1 MGALM
6 RQVDWGNTPLGPPE
20 RWPQS
25 LRTAVSIVLECKFGM
40 MIAWGT
46 ELIQFYNDPFRP
58 ILGATKHPALG
69 RGVRD
74 TFSEAWHIIGP
85 LFAQVLAGQAVG
97 FEDMLVPLDRNG
109 YLEECYFHYCYS
121 PIRHE
126 SGEVGGILV
135 TVSET
140 TARVLAERRLRTL
153 RDLASR
159 AGQPQEEAEA
169 WTGAGEV
176 LAKNPADVPFALLY
190 LVDQDGKAATLVSSQ
205 AAAVAFA
212 PRSVSLQRDAAGT
225 WPLAECAAAGE
236 PLAVGDLDQRFG
248 EIVGAAWPEPI
259 ARALLLPVTRPGL
272 ARPYGFLVTGIN
284 PRHELDGSYR
294 DFFVLVADQISTAIA
309 NIRALAEERRRAEHL
324 AALDRQK
331 TAFFSSVSHEF
342 RTPLTL
348 MLAPLEDVRGKPAA
362 VLGGAELEVVFRNSR
377 RLLKLVNTLLDF
389 SRIEAGRAEAR
400 FLPIDASLLTTAL
413 ASSFDSLVRQA
424 GLALHVNCPPLPQ
437 VAYLDPEMW
446 EKIVLN
452 LVSNAFKFTL
462 QGSIAV
468 SLEARGDS
476 MVLSVLDTG
485 TGIPEAELPHL
496 FERFYRVDG
505 AKGRSYEGSGIGLAL
520 VQELVKMHGGQIA
533 VNSQLGVGSR
543 FTVTLPLGCSHLPP
557 ERVGPTPLAMRPSA
571 HSDAFVHEA
580 LAWSTD
586 VQRREAEPMSASA
599 GGPRLRRPGTIL
611 FADDN
616 PDMRQYVRKLLVA
629 EGWAVEVVDD
639 GLAALERALLRVPD
653 LILADV
659 MMPRLDGFALLRALK
674 EHDATRQVPVI
685 LLSARA
691 GNEAAVEGIE
701 RGADDYI
708 VKPFSAKELVSRVAA
723 RLEVSGARSAAARA
737 RERLQGQFMQA
748 PVAVSVVTGPEFVYE
763 LANPLYLQ
771 LVGRESVV
779 GKPIR
784 QVFPELPP
792 DAPVFQMLETVYA
805 TGEAFSATEYPL
817 LLDRH
822 GSGVLEEVYFKFTCQ
837 PVRDE
842 LGVVTEIMT
851 VALDVTVETRARQRI
866 EVLVEELKLAD
877 QRKDEFLAT
886 LAHELRNPMAA
897 ISTALSLLESSG
909 SDTEKSARY
918 RETARRQ
925 MSNLVRLVDDLL
937 DVARITRGKV
947 DLRKSR
953 VDMAVVLQHALTAMH
968 PLIAAHEHRLHVSMD
983 AGRFD
988 MQADATRLEQ
998 VIVNLLTNAAKYT
1011 PPGGEITVELRRE
1024 RQGGAEQAALLVRD
1038 NGRGIPKAMLGK
1050 VFDLFTQVSPT
1061 IDRSTG
1067 GLGLGLTLCKHL
1079 TEMHGGTILASSDG
1093 PGHGSE
1099 FRLRLPLAT
1108 VAAHEASAVAPRP
1121 TLLARTRRKILL
1133 VEDSSDAR
1141 ELLQEC
1147 LESFGHEVQ
1156 SAADGVEG
1164 IARLREFRPDV
1175 ALVDI
1180 GLPGIDGFELARRFR
1195 ALPEGASLFLA
1206 ALTGYGGENV
1216 RRMTED
1222 AGFDVHLIKPL
1233 ELRALSEMLDRC
1245 DVARRR

>member
-1 MGALM
+1 M
-6 RQVDWGNTPLGPPE
+6 RQVDWANTALGPPE

-40 MIAWGT
+40 MIAWGP
-46 ELIQFYNDPFRP
+46 ELVQFYNDPFRP

-69 RGVRD
+69 RGVRE
-74 TFSEAWHIIGP
+74 TFPEAWHIIGP
-85 LFAQVLAGQAVG
+85 LFAQVMAGQAVA

-126 SGEVGGILV
+126 SGEVGGVHV

-159 AGQPQEEAEA
+159 AGQSQQEADA

-190 LVDQDGKAATLVSSQ
+190 LVDQQGKAATLASSH

-212 PRSVSLQRDAAGT
+212 PRSVSLERQAAGA
-225 WPLAECAAAGE
+225 WPLAECAAAGA
-236 PLAVGDLDQRFG
+236 PFVVGELRKRFG
-248 EIVGAAWPEPI
+248 DIVGAAWPEPI
-259 ARALLLPVTRPGL
+259 DGALILPVTRPGL

-284 PRHELDGSYR
+284 PRHALDESYR

-309 NIRALAEERRRAEHL
+309 NIRAFADERRRSENL

-362 VLGGAELEVVFRNSR
+362 VLGGAELEVVHRNSR

-413 ASSFDSLVRQA
+413 ASSFDSLLRQA
-424 GLALHVNCPPLPQ
+424 GLTLHVKCPPLPE
-437 VAYLDPEMW
+437 VAYVDPEMW

-462 QGSIAV
+462 QGSIEV
-468 SLEARGDS
+468 SLQAVEGN

-496 FERFYRVDG
+496 FERFYRVEG

-533 VNSQLGVGSR
+533 VSSQLGVGSR
-543 FTVTLPLGCSHLPP
+543 FTVTVPLGCSHLPA
-557 ERVGPTPLAMRPSA
+557 ERVGPATSA
-571 HSDAFVHEA
+571 SRASSQSKAFVHEA
-580 LAWSTD
+580 LAWTT
-586 VQRREAEPMSASA
+586 EAPPGGAEATSAKA
-599 GGPRLRRPGTIL
+599 GGPRLRCPGTIL

-616 PDMRQYVRKLLVA
+616 PDMRQYVLKLLVA
-629 EGWAVEVVDD
+629 EGWAVDVVDD
-639 GLAALERALLRVPD
+639 GLAALERALQHVPD

-659 MMPRLDGFALLRALK
+659 MMPRLDGFGLLRALK
-674 EHDATRQVPVI
+674 EHHATRQVPVI

-708 VKPFSAKELVSRVAA
+708 VKPFSAKELVSRIAA

-748 PVAVSVVTGPEFVYE
+748 PVAVSVVTGPDFVYE

-771 LVGRESVV
+771 LIGRDGVI

-784 QVFPELPP
+784 QVFPELPH
-792 DAPVFQMLETVYA
+792 DAPVFGMLETVYA

-817 LLDRH
+817 MLERH
-822 GSGVLEEVYFKFTCQ
+822 GNGELEEVYFKFTCQ

-842 LGVVTEIMT
+842 FGVVTEIMT

-909 SDTEKSARY
+909 SDSEKAARY

-947 DLRKSR
+947 DLRKSS
-953 VDMAVVLQHALTAMH
+953 VDMAVVLQHALTAIH
-968 PLIAAHEHRLHVSMD
+968 PLIASHEHRLQVSVD
-983 AGRFD
+983 GGSFD
-988 MQADATRLEQ
+988 MYADATRLEQ

-1011 PPGGEITVELRRE
+1011 PPGGAITVELRRE
-1024 RQGGAEQAALLVRD
+1024 RQGGAEQAALFIRD
-1038 NGRGIPKAMLGK
+1038 NGRGIPKAMLAK

-1079 TEMHGGTILASSDG
+1079 TEMHGGTIAAFSDG

-1099 FRLRLPLAT
+1099 FRLRLPLGAFAVDEVNA
-1108 VAAHEASAVAPRP
+1108 VAARP
-1121 TLLARTRRKILL
+1121 VLRARTRRKILV

-1147 LESFGHEVQ
+1147 LQSLGHDVQ
-1156 SAADGVEG
+1156 AAADGAEG
-1164 IARLREFRPDV
+1164 IARLREFRPDI

-1195 ALPEGASLFLA
+1195 ALPEGSGLFLA
-1206 ALTGYGGENV
+1206 ALTGYGGDSV
-1216 RRMTED
+1216 RRMTEE
-1222 AGFDVHLIKPL
+1222 AGFDVHLVKPL
-1233 ELRALSEMLDRC
+1233 DLGALSEMLDRC
-1245 DVARRR
+1245 AVGEGG